1 VTDNQLS
8 LQKFIEQTLDEICG
22 AVENTRNKRPYVA
35 PANSPY
41 AGDSTKS
48 TLVDFDIAISVTES
62 DEQSENKQG
71 GFKISVLMNSLKTGM
86 DLDKKEA
93 SGSTN
98 STVTKVKFSV
108 PVYFQFSEEAL
119 KRAQERS
126 KPVRRANSHMQ
137 GGHW

>member
-62 DEQSENKQG
+62 DEQSENKQS
-71 GFKISVLMNSLKTGM
+71 GFKISVLSLKTGM

>member
-1 VTDNQLS
+1 MTDNQLS

-62 DEQSENKQG
+62 DEQSENKQS
-71 GFKISVLMNSLKTGM
+71 GFKISVLSLKTGM

-119 KRAQERS
+119 KRAQESR
-126 KPVRRANSHMQ
+126 KPVQRANSHMQ